1 MIHYPI
7 TTAPLIPPRG
17 KTTLPDNHIT
27 NHHEHPHA
35 ENDQIPAM
43 DPPEQLLD
51 AFRAAA
57 LSVTKLYKTSA
68 TAQSRARQEGYQ
80 EAIDDLLS
88 LLDREDLSHSDEI
101 RRVRRWAAE
110 RRAGG
115 ESMAQDKE
123 SEDEV
128 EKEASEPEK
137 PERPEAPQAAEPP
150 SSGFVNVVPSQEQF
164 TFNAPNLAT
173 LKISDSQTQHGNGTA
188 APRPRRVGR
197 QASRTGTSLGRG
209 AGQKRRLN
217 FAEIFDL
224 GSLGNGKDMFG
235 GGKRTR
241 HI

>member
-1 MIHYPI
+1 M
-7 TTAPLIPPRG
+7 PPQD
-17 KTTLPDNHIT
+17 TD
-27 NHHEHPHA
+27 
-35 ENDQIPAM
+35 
-43 DPPEQLLD
+43 PEQLLD

-68 TAQSRARQEGYQ
+68 SAQTKARQDGYQ
-80 EAIDDLLS
+80 ECLDDLLAF
-88 LLDREDLSHSDEI
+88 LDREATGSDDA

-110 RRAGG
+110 RRAGSG
-115 ESMAQDKE
+115 DAMAQ

-128 EKEASEPEK
+128 EKEGSEPEK
-137 PERPEAPQAAEPP
+137 QPEMKTEPEPEPTP
-150 SSGFVNVVPSQEQF
+150 ATPITVPTQDTFTFSSGPAYPD
-164 TFNAPNLAT
+164 APNLAT
-173 LKISDSQTQHGNGTA
+173 LNLSDSHTPPTTH
-188 APRPRRVGR
+188 APRARRVGR
-197 QASRTGTSLGRG
+197 QTARTGASLGRG

>member
-1 MIHYPI
+1 
-7 TTAPLIPPRG
+7 
-17 KTTLPDNHIT
+17 
-27 NHHEHPHA
+27 
-35 ENDQIPAM
+35 M

-68 TAQSRARQEGYQ
+68 AAQARARQEGYQ

-88 LLDREDLSHSDEI
+88 LLDREDLSHSDEA

-115 ESMAQDKE
+115 EAMAQDKE

-137 PERPEAPQAAEPP
+137 LPERPEAPPQAAEHP
-150 SSGFVNVVPSQEQF
+150 SVVSVVPSQEQF

-173 LKISDSQTQHGNGTA
+173 LKISDPQTQHGNGSA

>member
-1 MIHYPI
+1 
-7 TTAPLIPPRG
+7 
-17 KTTLPDNHIT
+17 
-27 NHHEHPHA
+27 
-35 ENDQIPAM
+35 M

-68 TAQSRARQEGYQ
+68 AAQARARQEGYQ

-88 LLDREDLSHSDEI
+88 LLDREDLSHSDEA

-115 ESMAQDKE
+115 EAMAQDKE

-137 PERPEAPQAAEPP
+137 LPERPEAPPQAAEHPGVV
-150 SSGFVNVVPSQEQF
+150 SVVPSQEQF

-173 LKISDSQTQHGNGTA
+173 LKISDPQTQHGNGSA

>member
-1 MIHYPI
+1 
-7 TTAPLIPPRG
+7 
-17 KTTLPDNHIT
+17 
-27 NHHEHPHA
+27 
-35 ENDQIPAM
+35 M

-68 TAQSRARQEGYQ
+68 AAQAKARQEGYQ

-88 LLDREDLSHSDEI
+88 LLDREDLSHSDEA

-115 ESMAQDKE
+115 EAMAQDKE

-128 EKEASEPEK
+128 EKEASEPERQ

-150 SSGFVNVVPSQEQF
+150 SNGVVSVVPSQEQF

-173 LKISDSQTQHGNGTA
+173 LKISDPQTQHGTGSA
-188 APRPRRVGR
+188 PPRPRRVGR